1 LCFGSAHITILP
13 VQPKRKPESL
23 DDLLA
28 NAEHYAEFCMRN
40 SGKMAPTLFLI
51 GADGPLMFVP
61 SSLADDN
68 EKDDFAT
75 TSRLLCIAHAA
86 SVVVMALEAW
96 ATFAK
101 PDEKLD
107 PTEPPSEAFNRQEVI
122 VLMGEARDAQKQK
135 FLRIIRSANGK
146 FFGFG
151 ESDAPGVDEMKGRFA
166 QILPPKVP
174 DDQMRLLVKTM
185 LEVKGV
191 APAKPGVP
199 PGLLRFRR

>member
-1 LCFGSAHITILP
+1 MQGAIKPGYLANHCPIIFLTIVPFGRFVFDMAVHFENALKEFVRQSVVKKNQVSLMRGAGFRQPSPWWAQRLRCRRCQRASVPWSPTPPNRFLCFGSAHITILP

-75 TSRLLCIAHAA
+75 TSRL
-86 SVVVMALEAW
+86 
-96 ATFAK
+96 
-101 PDEKLD
+101 
-107 PTEPPSEAFNRQEVI
+107 
-122 VLMGEARDAQKQK
+122 
-135 FLRIIRSANGK
+135 
-146 FFGFG
+146 
-151 ESDAPGVDEMKGRFA
+151 
-166 QILPPKVP
+166 
-174 DDQMRLLVKTM
+174 
-185 LEVKGV
+185 
-191 APAKPGVP
+191 PACN
-199 PGLLRFRR
+199 LS